1 MPGPDLRTR
10 LRRADFLRVT
20 RLGHRA
26 VTGWF
31 LVFTHPRQDAG
42 EARLGITVTRKVGRA
57 VRRNRIKRL
66 VREWFRRRK
75 PVLGAC
81 DVVVIAKRDI
91 PEDLCLASVMRD
103 LDRAL
108 ADAPGSG

>member
-1 MPGPDLRTR
+1 MPGPDLRSR

-20 RLGHRA
+20 RLGQRA
-26 VTGWF
+26 VTRWF
-31 LVFTHPRQDAG
+31 LVFTAQRPDAG
-42 EARLGITVTRKVGRA
+42 EARLGITVTRKVGGA

-75 PVLGAC
+75 AVLGAC

-91 PEDLCLASVMRD
+91 PEQLCLASVIRD
-103 LDRAL
+103 LDQAL
-108 ADAPGSG
+108 STEEGGG